1 MFLGQGQI
9 SLDCEV
15 LFCSEHLVKGTMVTL
30 DAVRYELLVVS
41 GGLQGGGAIGGTPS
55 ANS

>member
-30 DAVRYELLVVS
+30 GAVRYELLVVP
-41 GGLQGGGAIGGTPS
+41 GGLGGAHRRNPKG
-55 ANS
+55 